1 MAIEGSYNFKG
12 ITVADSYIKVTNTSY
27 NQTIY
32 SETYEKTAAVYN
44 SDGTLKTAA
53 VMDTRWVTDNL
64 GHCSAKVY
72 KDKAA
77 RDADPDSQV
86 TSLNFSYPVVVTA
99 SGKNPVKQAYDY
111 IKTTDAYKDYKDV

>member
-1 MAIEGSYNFKG
+1 MAIQGSYNFKG
-12 ITVADSYIKVTNTSY
+12 ITVGSSYIKVTSTSY
-27 NQTIY
+27 NQSIY
-32 SETYEKTAAVYN
+32 SEQYEKTAAVYN

-53 VMDTRWVTDNL
+53 VMDTRWVTNNS
-64 GHCSAKVY
+64 GNCSAKVY

-86 TSLNFSYPVVVTA
+86 TSLNFNYPVVVTA

-111 IKTTDAYKDYKDV
+111 IKSTDAYKDYTDV